1 MFNNMHRIVPSFV
14 ADEKVSNDWD
24 HKSNSRTVDFLVLLL
39 GNSLSNPISVRPD
52 MGYETHLF

>member
-1 MFNNMHRIVPSFV
+1 MHRIVPSFV